1 MARSIPEIV
10 HSEVETSERASR
22 SGATSWL
29 RHCGAVLAAW
39 MARVRE
45 RRELQELD
53 DRLLADIG
61 LTHADVERE
70 CAKPFWVASGRKEQ
84 I

>member
-1 MARSIPEIV
+1 
-10 HSEVETSERASR
+10 
-22 SGATSWL
+22 
-29 RHCGAVLAAW
+29 